1 MGLLEFLKK
10 PAGAP
15 AIASSTGKFVAG
27 NPLKRL
33 ASASTIPHTT
43 GGSFESS
50 PDEMQIESA
59 WRIDAHKAEKS
70 QRMPPFPSTLADSS
84 EGPTDGDKV
93 ETPKREVPG
102 ESTEAVPKTPL
113 NAGSGD
119 DDISLGYSPGSTQNP
134 KAKPLIPNKQISKFD
149 KYYHQRLA
157 GIQLLH
163 ADMVCIYIRGL

>member
-1 MGLLEFLKK
+1 MERK

-15 AIASSTGKFVAG
+15 AIASSTGEFVAG

-33 ASASTIPHTT
+33 ASASTITHKT

-59 WRIDAHKAEKS
+59 WRVDAHKAEKS
-70 QRMPPFPSTLADSS
+70 QRMPALPSTPVGSS
-84 EGPTDGDKV
+84 EGPTSGDKV
-93 ETPKREVPG
+93 ETPKCEVPG
-102 ESTEAVPKTPL
+102 GQSTEGVPKTPV
-113 NAGSGD
+113 NSGPGD

-134 KAKPLIPNKQISKFD
+134 KAKPLIPNKQINKFD

-163 ADMVCIYIRGL
+163 PYIRVPHNGK